1 MLAIDVTLAEWWLF
15 NASDCIVGPSQV
27 LLEVLLRPFRQLPH
41 QLSNSGRED
50 SGSDVI
56 SDHYR

>member
-41 QLSNSGRED
+41 QLSNSKRKD
-50 SGSDVI
+50 PGSDVI
-56 SDHYR
+56 SDQWR